1 MIILGIHDGHNCGCS
16 IFKDGVN
23 LCTLS
28 EEKVTRNK
36 NEYGFPKYSINEA
49 LNYLNLKK
57 KDIDFVAVSTKY
69 LPPKYFYVKRN
80 TTFNISDYFKEQ
92 NEYWYPNIYKN
103 KKVKYLNIFKKKIIK
118 NFIYNKK
125 KIMNENDVI
134 GMQEARKDV
143 IAKFI
148 NIEKKK
154 IYFHDHHKCHAYYGY
169 YSSGL
174 DIKKKVALVTSDG
187 GGDNTNASIWIV
199 KNSRIKNVYRTNIG
213 NIGRIYRYFT
223 LFLGMKPTEHEFK
236 VMGMAGYSS
245 VKNPYFLKPLK
256 ILKDTLNIKGIKFY
270 YKKKIK
276 DHFFYFKN
284 KLDEY
289 RFDTL
294 SFIVQKF
301 TEDILTK
308 WFINISKKYK
318 VNDFVFSGGVAQN
331 IKASQN
337 IIKQKNINS
346 IFIPPGPGDESLS
359 IGACYVMLEQ
369 FGFKKKEI
377 SEIYNP
383 YIGKSFN
390 KRDYDFIFKDKK
402 LRVSSTSSKKIAKL
416 LASGNVIAR
425 YSTDRFE
432 FGPRALGNRSII
444 ADPRNQDIINTIN
457 KKVKVRDFWMPFA
470 PSILEEDLHKYIVNK
485 KNHKPYFMTMSF
497 ETTNLGR
504 KMLPAACHPFDKTVR
519 PQMVKKD
526 TNLKY
531 HKLITEFK
539 KITGVGGILNTSFN
553 LHGEPIVYS
562 PKDAV
567 RTFKKSGLDYL
578 IIDNYLIRKRL

>member
-1 MIILGIHDGHNCGCS
+1 
-16 IFKDGVN
+16 
-23 LCTLS
+23 
-28 EEKVTRNK
+28 
-36 NEYGFPKYSINEA
+36 
-49 LNYLNLKK
+49 
-57 KDIDFVAVSTKY
+57 
-69 LPPKYFYVKRN
+69 
-80 TTFNISDYFKEQ
+80 
-92 NEYWYPNIYKN
+92 
-103 KKVKYLNIFKKKIIK
+103 
-118 NFIYNKK
+118 
-125 KIMNENDVI
+125 
-134 GMQEARKDV
+134 
-143 IAKFI
+143 
-148 NIEKKK
+148 
-154 IYFHDHHKCHAYYGY
+154 
-169 YSSGL
+169 
-174 DIKKKVALVTSDG
+174 
-187 GGDNTNASIWIV
+187 
-199 KNSRIKNVYRTNIG
+199 
-213 NIGRIYRYFT
+213 
-223 LFLGMKPTEHEFK
+223 
-236 VMGMAGYSS
+236 
-245 VKNPYFLKPLK
+245 
-256 ILKDTLNIKGIKFY
+256 
-270 YKKKIK
+270 
-276 DHFFYFKN
+276 
-284 KLDEY
+284 
-289 RFDTL
+289 
-294 SFIVQKF
+294 
-301 TEDILTK
+301 
-308 WFINISKKYK
+308 
-318 VNDFVFSGGVAQN
+318 
-331 IKASQN
+331 
-337 IIKQKNINS
+337 
-346 IFIPPGPGDESLS
+346 
-359 IGACYVMLEQ
+359 MLEQ